1 MKITQ
6 AASVL
11 LASLAVAGIAT
22 EAQANVGN
30 ADFDFSSFNK
40 GGGVNGGN
48 NGGNG
53 GDGGNGGNAGNP
65 GNINSTAN
73 VLQSPN
79 SSASSTGSFVNLGG
93 LNANFGD
100 FNSSSVR
107 IGAASCPKSALSFI
121 GSGNYIEQDGDSNFD
136 NSAYSASGA
145 VVFSMPLTGKD
156 GKRCSEYLQLQVDDL
171 YYSQGLKGSK
181 ACVDLV
187 KVGVT
192 YFDPALYGER
202 MSAICNSVAMQIGR
216 PKEVQIK
223 EVIKEVP
230 VIKEIKVPVQV
241 PVAPPLPEE
250 AEKFGSLP
258 QLELDEKEFHTVAS
272 ALLW

>member
-22 EAQANVGN
+22 EAQANVDN

-48 NGGNG
+48 NGGGNG

-121 GSGNYIEQDGDSNFD
+121 GSGNYIEQNGDANFD

-156 GKRCSEYLQLQVDDL
+156 GRRCSEYLQLQVDDMNFAMA
-171 YYSQGLKGSK
+171 LKGSK

-187 KVGVT
+187 NAGMS
-192 YFDPALYGER
+192 YFEPSLYGKR
-202 MSAICNSVAMQIGR
+202 MSRICNAVALQIGR

-223 EVIKEVP
+223 EI
-230 VIKEIKVPVQV
+230 IKEIKVPVQV
-241 PVAPPLPEE
+241 PTAPPLPPE

-258 QLELDEKEFHTVAS
+258 QLELNETEYHTVAS

>member
-11 LASLAVAGIAT
+11 LASMAVVGIST
-22 EAQANVGN
+22 EAQANVDN
-30 ADFDFSSFNK
+30 ADFNFSSFNK
-40 GGGVNGGN
+40 SNGSGGGGN
-48 NGGNG
+48 NGGGTG
-53 GDGGNGGNAGNP
+53 GDASNP

-121 GSGNYIEQDGDSNFD
+121 GSGNYIEQDGDSTFD
-136 NSAYSASGA
+136 SSAYSASGA
-145 VVFSMPLTGKD
+145 VVFSMPLSGKD
-156 GKRCSEYLQLQVDDL
+156 GRRCSEYLQLQVDDL

-187 KVGVT
+187 KSGMN

-202 MSAICNSVAMQIGR
+202 MSAICNSVAMQISR

-241 PVAPPLPEE
+241 PTAPPLPPE

-258 QLELDEKEFHTVAS
+258 QLELNEAEYHTVAS